1 MGLGGGNHTKCL
13 KGGRERLPRL
23 HQAKFSPYTQTMERP
38 RVSGSITATGSEA
51 ILVRA
56 LLLGERIDTRSLET
70 GNALATAP
78 LTLPLAERG
87 TAVLFRYGAVV
98 LFDAAPNAADRFL
111 ISLRAFVTEPFPVPE
126 DDEVR
131 LIIRPGSDQHIDAY
145 GNIILRERSIEQLQL
160 VADPLAKNLILAHYE
175 TRIAAIF
182 DRVEPLAATLRKK
195 GTTGARGRELL
206 HQIGDVLA
214 IQHRMVGRAETAE
227 KPELL
232 WEHPEL
238 ERLYMR
244 LADEYELRERDRA
257 LDRKLDIISRTV
269 ETLLGL
275 VQTRSSMRL
284 EWYIVPLIVAELVL
298 GAYSL
303 LSAH

>member
-1 MGLGGGNHTKCL
+1 
-13 KGGRERLPRL
+13 
-23 HQAKFSPYTQTMERP
+23 MERP
-38 RVSGSITATGSEA
+38 RVSNPATAA
-51 ILVRA
+51 HADVIVARA
-56 LLLGERIDTRSLET
+56 LLLGDRIDTRSLET

-78 LTLPLAERG
+78 LALPLDG
-87 TAVLFRYGAVV
+87 YGIAVLFRYGAVV
-98 LFDAAPNAADRFL
+98 LFDATPNAADSFL
-111 ISLRAFVTEPFPVPE
+111 ASVRAFVTEPFPVPE
-126 DDEVR
+126 TDEVR
-131 LIIRPGSDQHIDAY
+131 LIIRPGSDQHIDAD
-145 GNIILRERSIEQLQL
+145 GNVILRERSIEQLQL
-160 VADPLAKNLILAHYE
+160 VADTLAKNLILAHYE

-182 DRVEPLAATLRKK
+182 DRIEPLAATLRKK

-238 ERLYMR
+238 ERLYVR

-284 EWYIVPLIVAELVL
+284 EWYIVLLIVAELLL